1 MRSFFGLLNILSFC
15 FGLLACE
22 ENQSHTDLTDLS
34 LQSLDALVYPDQ
46 SLFDLDLLDQEQQLT
61 QSQDQDVNQNQDR
74 NFPLPPPHYPLF
86 ALPIF
91 ADDITLIDQRIIFGV
106 DHDPSTGQRI
116 RCEDY
121 MGRIFPYC
129 YDGHLGSDFILLGGF
144 ETMDQGSA
152 RVQSALAGVVID
164 IADGN
169 YDRCHADI
177 TTADVN
183 CDGYPMRANYVSIQ
197 HDNGWKTD
205 YYHLKRG
212 SVAVNVGERVNC
224 GTLLGLIGS
233 SGYSSAPHLH
243 FEVSD
248 PYGTIWDPFA
258 GPSSQEFSL
267 WNHQPSSGSSDSLP
281 STSCSSP

>member
-1 MRSFFGLLNILSFC
+1 MRSFISLFSLLGFCIGLS
-15 FGLLACE
+15 ACE
-22 ENQSHTDLTDLS
+22 DQTQAKLDHIDLGSSILDSSFYRDLG
-34 LQSLDALVYPDQ
+34 LVDQ
-46 SLFDLDLLDQEQQLT
+46 T
-61 QSQDQDVNQNQDR
+61 VINNQDQDLNQDQALDQ
-74 NFPLPPPHYPLF
+74 NYPLPPDGYPLF

-91 ADDITLIDQRIIFGV
+91 NDDLSSINHEVVFGV
-106 DHDPSTGQRI
+106 DHDPTEGQRI

-164 IADGN
+164 IEDGH
-169 YDRCHADI
+169 YDRCHADAL
-177 TTADVN
+177 TADVS
-183 CDGYPMRANYVSIQ
+183 CDGYPMQANYVTIE
-197 HDNGWKTD
+197 HDNGWITD
-205 YYHLKRG
+205 YYHLKSG
-212 SVAVNVGERVNC
+212 SITVSIGERVNC

-248 PYGTIWDPFA
+248 RYNVVWDPFA

-267 WNHQPSSGSSDSLP
+267 WYNQPSSGSSESLP